1 MRLLSQP
8 IGKPPIFVEKVVS
21 KWWKVCI
28 LSELLAVIYICVI
41 IKPEY
46 NERTKVSENALLP
59 ALVTERFNYYHQIS
73 IFLKELRAER
83 DIPNYI
89 EKQLL
94 AHGIMTQTMRFA
106 VIVPGFVLET
116 VFSADLSFLHNQS
129 GANVVGVV
137 RASRSSSTEAMIV
150 AVSMT
155 KTDLEALAVVLAL
168 AVYCREQIYWARD
181 IQFVFVDK
189 SLVGLTAYLAQYHD
203 HHHSFLQSDKL
214 HFHSGAVVGAFAV
227 KAEGPVFDTMNI
239 EHNMINGLLP
249 NLDLINLMAK
259 LADKFSLIPEVFHH
273 GYQKSWWDIAETTSK
288 AMLSQ
293 AFNEKEG
300 LHSIFGPYGIQ
311 AVTIHVKSV
320 MEGHASLTDLGRIC
334 EGALRSLNN
343 ILEKFHQSYF
353 LYVMTDM
360 RHFLSVAYYMP
371 ALGLILFPLLILAL
385 RDWFSLEEFSFPNS
399 FILLHVVGIMQ
410 YCIIRNVAVSQ
421 FYHTYTVLLS
431 FSIFTPWYLLF
442 PLSDKECLSLKF
454 LFYLDYCLVF
464 ASLSLLNFS
473 LAYIISLISIPL
485 IILFT
490 AIENSNRFIYRLKAL
505 FGFLLHP
512 FVIYLLCRYLLYDVI
527 PTEAYIKYLA
537 KDLIKSH
544 LLYGSFLFPF
554 ICICLLPLW
563 NLLILISSTPVIR
576 PSS

>member
-8 IGKPPIFVEKVVS
+8 IDKPPVFVEKIVS
-21 KWWKVCI
+21 KWWKVCVI
-28 LSELLAVIYICVI
+28 SELLALIYICI
-41 IKPEY
+41 IIQPEY
-46 NERTKVSENALLP
+46 NEHMKVSENALLP
-59 ALVTERFNYYHQIS
+59 ALVTERFSYYHRIS
-73 IFLKELRAER
+73 TFLDKLRPER
-83 DIPNYI
+83 NISDYI

-94 AHGIMTQTMRFA
+94 AYGIMTQTMRFT
-106 VIVPGFVLET
+106 VTLPGFNE
-116 VFSADLSFLHNQS
+116 S
-129 GANVVGVV
+129 GKNVIGVV
-137 RASRSSSTEAMIV
+137 RASRSSSTEAIVV

-155 KTDLEALAVVLAL
+155 ETNLEALAVILAL
-168 AVYCREQIYWARD
+168 ATYCREQIYWARD
-181 IQFVFVDK
+181 IQFIFVDK
-189 SLVGLTAYLAQYHD
+189 GLIGLTAYLVQYHQ

-214 HFHSGAVVGAFAV
+214 NFHSGAIVGAFAV
-227 KAEGPVFDTMNI
+227 KADGLLFDTVNI

-259 LADKFSLIPEVFHH
+259 LADKYGVIPEVFNH
-273 GYQKSWWDIAETTSK
+273 GYQVSWWNLAETTSK

-353 LYVMTDM
+353 LYIMTDI

-385 RDWFSLEEFSFPNS
+385 REWFRLKEFTFPNS
-399 FILLHVVGIMQ
+399 FVLLHVIGIVQ
-410 YCIIRNVAVSQ
+410 YCIIRNIAVSQ
-421 FYHTYTVLLS
+421 SYHNYTILLS
-431 FSIFTPWYLLF
+431 FSALIPWYFLF
-442 PLSDKECLSLKF
+442 PLSEKEYISLKF

-473 LAYIISLISIPL
+473 LAYIISFIAVPL

-490 AIENSNRFIYRLKAL
+490 AINNCNRLICQLKAL

-512 FVIYLLCRYLLYDVI
+512 FVIYLLYRYLLYNI
-527 PTEAYIKYLA
+527 LPTEAHITDLA
-537 KDLIKSH
+537 MDLIKCH

-554 ICICLLPLW
+554 IYICLLPLW
-563 NLLILISSTPVIR
+563 NFSILISSTPITH
-576 PSS
+576 S